1 MRTAFNWSLE
11 LEFVARYIGKLKG
24 NFRAFFV
31 IFSSFLGVFCV
42 VWYPRV
48 HAESLYIPHILES
61 GLWLHRSVFKIC
73 AR

>member
-24 NFRAFFV
+24 DFRAFFV
-31 IFSSFLGVFCV
+31 VFSSFLGVFCA
-42 VWYPRV
+42 VWHPCV
-48 HAESLYIPHILES
+48 HAEFIAIPGVLGI
-61 GLWLHRSVFKIC
+61 GLWLHRSEFKIC

>member
-11 LEFVARYIGKLKG
+11 LEFIACYIGKLKG

-31 IFSSFLGVFCV
+31 VFSSFLGVFCV
-42 VWYPRV
+42 VEVSYIYSEYP
-48 HAESLYIPHILES
+48 YIYGFLES
-61 GLWLHRSVFKIC
+61 GLWLHLSEFKIY